1 MDKFLEK
8 YNIPKLTYE
17 EAENLSSLRAIE
29 EIEFIK
35 NLPTM

>member
-1 MDKFLEK
+1 MDNFFKK

-17 EAENLSSLRAIE
+17 EAENLSSLRANE

-35 NLPTM
+35 NLPTT